1 MSNVLVHRHA
11 LLATVLA
18 TAVAAQIDPALQR
31 KIEVTQPQGRIP
43 VLIVLREQLDVAAL
57 DARLVAAN
65 ATRAQRHRIVVEAA
79 RELADRTQAGVLA
92 RLNAMSAN
100 AHVSDIQP
108 FWVTNAIG
116 ARATTEAI
124 VQIAALPAVANVL
137 DGDAEM
143 PLIEPVAVEPAPAV
157 PTAAAEPGLLDIR
170 ADFLWNLGYT
180 GAGRIV
186 SNLDT
191 GVDGTHPALR
201 TRWRGSRTGVPASA
215 AWHSPTRRSPSPT
228 DASGHG
234 THTMGTM
241 CGDDGTNRV
250 GVAPNAEWIA
260 SDAIAGSNL
269 GQVRIDAIAGFQWLA
284 DPAGDPRTV
293 SDVPDVSCNSWG
305 YSPFFHQVPACDA
318 GFWQAI
324 DVAEAAG
331 VVVIFAAGNEG
342 SRGAQSLRTPADRA
356 TTPWNCFSVGALR
369 PGSTAIASFS
379 SRGPS
384 GCVGNPIK
392 PEVCAQGES
401 VRSSIRGGGYGVMSG
416 TSMAAPHVSGAVALL
431 REVDPNLTADQVKQL
446 LFDTADDLGTPGEDN
461 TFGAGRINLESAYNA
476 LRARQS
482 AVSVSVVTTTGRVAR
497 GTDLVWGIAATNN
510 TQQAQ
515 TVVLVVEIEAVGHGM
530 TVPFVGPALV
540 TLPAGFNV
548 EPDWPT
554 QSLPI
559 PANLPAFY
567 STFPFRLHM
576 KAINPSNSQVISSAS
591 TDFVI
596 T

>member
-1 MSNVLVHRHA
+1 
-11 LLATVLA
+11 
-18 TAVAAQIDPALQR
+18 
-31 KIEVTQPQGRIP
+31 
-43 VLIVLREQLDVAAL
+43 
-57 DARLVAAN
+57 
-65 ATRAQRHRIVVEAA
+65 
-79 RELADRTQAGVLA
+79 
-92 RLNAMSAN
+92 
-100 AHVSDIQP
+100 
-108 FWVTNAIG
+108 
-116 ARATTEAI
+116 
-124 VQIAALPAVANVL
+124 
-137 DGDAEM
+137 
-143 PLIEPVAVEPAPAV
+143 
-157 PTAAAEPGLLDIR
+157 
-170 ADFLWNLGYT
+170 
-180 GAGRIV
+180 
-186 SNLDT
+186 
-191 GVDGTHPALR
+191 
-201 TRWRGSRTGVPASA
+201 
-215 AWHSPTRRSPSPT
+215 
-228 DASGHG
+228 
-234 THTMGTM
+234 
-241 CGDDGTNRV
+241 
-250 GVAPNAEWIA
+250 
-260 SDAIAGSNL
+260 
-269 GQVRIDAIAGFQWLA
+269 
-284 DPAGDPRTV
+284 
-293 SDVPDVSCNSWG
+293 
-305 YSPFFHQVPACDA
+305 FHQVPACDA

-515 TVVLVVEIEAVGHGM
+515 TVVLVVEIE
-530 TVPFVGPALV
+530 
-540 TLPAGFNV
+540 
-548 EPDWPT
+548 
-554 QSLPI
+554 
-559 PANLPAFY
+559 
-567 STFPFRLHM
+567 
-576 KAINPSNSQVISSAS
+576 
-591 TDFVI
+591 
-596 T
+596 